1 MFSSVAISKAIPLVA
16 NSEVS
21 LATAIHLKDQTSS
34 CRIVQSLH
42 QSFPPVNTI
51 NQLVGTTP
59 LVFYTVKTTEPPV
72 EFLVNEPAPFRPDH
86 LELRLPSLN
95 IRVAYPL
102 KKYSRRTSGRNSES
116 RLEIWTASNATGD
129 FRSILTWIPDNRTG
143 GPNLNAAR
151 SLPMRRLPSWE
162 IFYQVKASSRI
173 LHLGKLKTIWIDSEI
188 TFVEVSIPLSHVVYL
203 WRRAMGKVR

>member
-1 MFSSVAISKAIPLVA
+1 MNATPGPPLSSPSLALPAELWFQVMEYLSLDELWLARGTNRMFSSVAISKAIPLVA

-51 NQLVGTTP
+51 NQLGGTTP

-102 KKYSRRTSGRNSES
+102 KEYSRRTSGRNSES
-116 RLEIWTASNATGD
+116 RLEIWKASNPTGD

-143 GPNLNAAR
+143 GPNLNVAGHCR
-151 SLPMRRLPSWE
+151 
-162 IFYQVKASSRI
+162 
-173 LHLGKLKTIWIDSEI
+173 
-188 TFVEVSIPLSHVVYL
+188 
-203 WRRAMGKVR
+203 